1 MPKGSHLTCGLWFI
15 KKPFF
20 TRATLCTC
28 LPDEKQLGVPYF
40 SVLMVLQLNPGEA
53 SWYCRRTNPQGWLTM
68 YHILREAH
76 CLISFNAQTY
86 NYPYLTERRL
96 GLRNPSNFAQ
106 GTGFELGTWVLEAE
120 FSTPAPIMIQWIS
133 SICDISMGYMAKWM
147 TQRRTKPP
155 NTWAGETQVGLVL
168 RRSGEGSQ
176 R

>member
-120 FSTPAPIMIQWIS
+120 FLTTTTLHLMNPSPLAPPPL
-133 SICDISMGYMAKWM
+133 YFY
-147 TQRRTKPP
+147 QRELQKLINGVFGKRP
-155 NTWAGETQVGLVL
+155 N
-168 RRSGEGSQ
+168 
-176 R
+176 